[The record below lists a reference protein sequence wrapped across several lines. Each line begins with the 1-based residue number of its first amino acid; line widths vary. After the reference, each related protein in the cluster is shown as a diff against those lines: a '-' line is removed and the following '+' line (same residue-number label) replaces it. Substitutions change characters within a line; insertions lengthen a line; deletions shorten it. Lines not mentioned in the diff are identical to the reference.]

1 MIGKARSL
9 LLTLPTDAT
18 PAQILTK
25 LDGVFGNIYPTE
37 KLIQQFYAT
46 QQEER
51 ETVVDYGL
59 RLESI
64 LQRCIERKAISLDA
78 RNEML
83 RSKLWSG
90 LKDSNLQNSSRY
102 KYDTIKD
109 FEALRRELHTIELDL
124 QFSSATS
131 SEKKKQQVTTIGKGD
146 GDSSLEMILQKL
158 EAMDKKITDVE
169 KEVKRTNPN

>member
-1 MIGKARSL
+1 MNRLIVINKGLYLTHRQSVLDSQHFQERKKCETSFDVWKNDVECALRDGACSPNIILQSIRSSLKGKARSL

-25 LDGVFGNIYPTE
+25 LDDVYVNIYPTE

-83 RSKLWSG
+83 RTKLWSG
-90 LKDSNLQNSSRY
+90 LKDS
-102 KYDTIKD
+102 T
-109 FEALRRELHTIELDL
+109 
-124 QFSSATS
+124 
-131 SEKKKQQVTTIGKGD
+131 
-146 GDSSLEMILQKL
+146 
-158 EAMDKKITDVE
+158 
-169 KEVKRTNPN
+169 